1 MQTLTVFQETQ
12 QLAKMKTELVKLGLQ
27 QFLTL
32 SVKRNDVDQEEL
44 EWSLLMVAQELQKLL
59 QLKGLNW
66 KIPPFQ
72 RMTAFTHSDSPLSF
86 SYKLLLTLPEYVSWS
101 EYDKAI
107 KRALE
112 LRRDFWVVQIRFERI
127 VQDWCLKYTHQGAR
141 TEIPSFVTQ
150 MKAIAAGDNLRVG
163 NYYTEIVVSDVE
175 NVAESA
181 VETVILIP
189 IEK

>member
-1 MQTLTVFQETQ
+1 MQTLTVLQETQ
-12 QLAKMKTELVKLGLQ
+12 QHAKMKTELVKIGLQ

-44 EWSLLMVAQELQKLL
+44 EWSLLIVAQELQKSL

-72 RMTAFTHSDSPLSF
+72 RMTAFTHFNSTEMF
-86 SYKLLLTLPEYVSWS
+86 SYKLLLGLPDYVSWS

-127 VQDWCLKYTHQGAR
+127 VQDWCLKYTHQGPR
-141 TEIPSFVTQ
+141 NQIPSFVTQ
-150 MKAIAAGDNLRVG
+150 MKAVTAADNLRIG
-163 NYYTEIVVSDVE
+163 NYYTEIVISDE
-175 NVAESA
+175 EKVAESA
-181 VETVILIP
+181 VETIILIP
-189 IEK
+189 VEK